1 MRERSDEDV
10 IAVEFFQID
19 VFAAS
24 PYRGNP
30 LAVFPDPIGLSTP
43 QMQRIA
49 REMNL
54 SETTFVTS
62 VEPQAYSVRIFT
74 PGQELPFAG
83 HPTVGTAWLLRRLE
97 KLAGDHFVQTS
108 AAGETEVT
116 VTGDSLWFER
126 TGDVVP
132 DLQPDDVMNTPIA
145 DALGINPDEIGFD
158 AVELGGS
165 GPLRPAEAN
174 AGVAQLMVPLRDD
187 SALGRCEPRTE
198 GLNAISPVG
207 VYCFTA
213 LGEGRLAARG
223 FFPAVGVIEDPA
235 TGSAAAGL
243 GLYLGDRLGGGSFEI
258 DQGREMGR
266 PSRILM
272 QCAPG
277 KVSVGGR
284 CELIL
289 RGELQALPE

>member
-1 MRERSDEDV
+1 M
-10 IAVEFFQID
+10 ITLEFFQVD
-19 VFAAS
+19 VFAAF
-24 PYRGNP
+24 PYGGNP
-30 LAVFPDPIGLSTP
+30 LAVFPEPKDLSTQ

-62 VEPQAYSVRIFT
+62 AEREGYSVRIFT

-83 HPTVGTAWLLRRLE
+83 HPTIGTAWLLRRLE
-97 KLAGDHFVQTS
+97 KLAGERYVQTS
-108 AAGETEVT
+108 PAGETEVT
-116 VTGDSLWFER
+116 VIGDSLWFER
-126 TGDVVP
+126 TGEVAP
-132 DLQPDDVMNTPIA
+132 DLQPNDAVSSSIA
-145 DALGINPDEIGFD
+145 QALGIEPEEIGLD
-158 AVELGGS
+158 ARELGGS

-174 AGVAQLMVPLRDD
+174 AGMAQLMVPLRDD
-187 SALGRCEPRTE
+187 SALGRCVPRTDAM
-198 GLNAISPVG
+198 NALSSAG

-223 FFPAVGVIEDPA
+223 FFPAVGVMEDPA

-243 GLYLGDRLGGGSFEI
+243 GLYLGERLGGGSFEI
-258 DQGREMGR
+258 EQGREMGR
-266 PSRILM
+266 PSRISM
-272 QCAPG
+272 RCAAG

-289 RGELQALPE
+289 RGELEALPE